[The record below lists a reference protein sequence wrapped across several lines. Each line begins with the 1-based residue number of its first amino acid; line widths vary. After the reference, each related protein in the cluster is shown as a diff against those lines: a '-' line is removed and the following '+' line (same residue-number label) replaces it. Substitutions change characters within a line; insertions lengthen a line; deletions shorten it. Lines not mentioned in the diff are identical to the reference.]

1 MPPAE
6 KQTVLDGHNDTLLRL
21 WLAEDH
27 GGRGFMEGRG
37 DLHID
42 APKAREGGF
51 AGGFFAVFV
60 PSPNRSGVKRVV
72 GDILGTD
79 PLGQQ
84 AAAEASDAMIAIL
97 GALDEAH
104 PDTIAHCRNGRDVR
118 EAMASGRI
126 AAILH
131 FEGAEAIRPG
141 LDNLEG
147 YHAKGLRSIGPVWS
161 RSNAFGHG
169 VPLAFP
175 GSPDQGGG
183 LTEAGIELVRACDR
197 LGIMLDVSHL
207 NEAGFDDLART
218 TTRPIVA
225 THSNAHAL
233 CPSPRNLTDRQL
245 AAIAESG
252 GLVGVN
258 FAAGFL
264 REDGR
269 KDPDTPVELV
279 IRHMDRLLEA
289 LGEDGVA
296 LGSDFDGAVVP
307 SAIGDCGKTQTL
319 VAAMEKK
326 GYGRALIGKICRNNW
341 LRQIGLQIG

>member
-1 MPPAE
+1 MPPTG
-6 KQTVLDGHNDTLLRL
+6 KQTVFDGHNDTLLRL
-21 WLAEDH
+21 WRAGDQGSRDFLE
-27 GGRGFMEGRG
+27 GGG

-42 APKAREGGF
+42 APKARTGGF
-51 AGGFFAVFV
+51 GGGFFAVFT
-60 PSPNRSGVKRVV
+60 PSPGRSGVKRVV
-72 GDILGTD
+72 DDILGTN
-79 PLGQQ
+79 PLGQA
-84 AAAEASDAMIAIL
+84 AAAEASDAMIAV
-97 GALDEAH
+97 LDGLCEGH
-104 PDTIAHCRNGRDVR
+104 PDTIAQCGSGDEVR
-118 EAMASGRI
+118 AAMAAGRI
-126 AAILH
+126 AAVLH
-131 FEGAEAIRPG
+131 FEGAEAIKPG

-147 YHAKGLRSIGPVWS
+147 YYAKGLRSIGPVWS

-169 VPLAFP
+169 VPLGFP

-183 LTEAGIELVRACDR
+183 LTEAGLELVRACDK

-218 TTRPIVA
+218 TTRPLVA

-252 GLVGVN
+252 GLVGVA
-258 FAAGFL
+258 FAAAYL

-269 KDPDTPVELV
+269 RDPDTPIKLM
-279 IRHMDRLLEA
+279 IRHMDHLLEA

-307 SAIGDCGKTQTL
+307 SAVGDCGKLQAL
-319 VAAMEKK
+319 VVAMEKA
-326 GYGRALIGKICRNNW
+326 GYGRALIGKICRGNW
-341 LRQIGLQIG
+341 LRQIDLQIG

>member
-1 MPPAE
+1 MPPANR
-6 KQTVLDGHNDTLLRL
+6 QTVLDGHNDTLLRL
-21 WLAEDH
+21 WLAGDRE
-27 GGRGFMEGRG
+27 GQGFVAGRD

-51 AGGFFAVFV
+51 GGGFFAVFA
-60 PSPNRSGVKRVV
+60 PSPGRSGIKKAV
-72 GDILGTD
+72 GDILGTG
-79 PLGQQ
+79 PLGQR
-84 AAAEASDAMIAIL
+84 AAAEASDAMVAIL
-97 GALDEAH
+97 GALCEGH
-104 PDTIAHCRNGRDVR
+104 PGAIAHCRSAEEVR
-118 EAMASGRI
+118 EAMAADRM

-131 FEGAEAIRPG
+131 FEGAEAIKPG
-141 LDNLEG
+141 LDNLEE

-218 TTRPIVA
+218 TTRPIIA
-225 THSNAHAL
+225 THSNVHAL
-233 CPSPRNLTDRQL
+233 CPSPRNLTRRQL
-245 AAIAESG
+245 AVIAESG
-252 GLVGVN
+252 GLVGAV
-258 FAAGFL
+258 FAAGFI

-269 KDPDTPVELV
+269 KDPDTSLEAL
-279 IRHMDRLLEA
+279 IRHMDLLLEA
-289 LGEDGVA
+289 LGEGGVA

-307 SAIGDCGKTQTL
+307 SAIGDCGKTQAL
-319 VAAMEKK
+319 VGAMEAA
-326 GYGRALIGKICRNNW
+326 GYGGALIEKICRGNW
-341 LRQIGLQIG
+341 LRQLDLQIG